1 MEEAVFRELSEK
13 WRGHKTS
20 ERPIGEM
27 NESEE
32 RARRGRERTRRR
44 KKEGGRD
51 RKKRKEEGESS
62 SSVNTRVSGVD
73 NKRTTCTEAS

>member
-20 ERPIGEM
+20 ERPIGET

-32 RARRGRERTRRR
+32 QARRGRENKEKKGRR
-44 KKEGGRD
+44 KR
-51 RKKRKEEGESS
+51 
-62 SSVNTRVSGVD
+62 
-73 NKRTTCTEAS
+73 